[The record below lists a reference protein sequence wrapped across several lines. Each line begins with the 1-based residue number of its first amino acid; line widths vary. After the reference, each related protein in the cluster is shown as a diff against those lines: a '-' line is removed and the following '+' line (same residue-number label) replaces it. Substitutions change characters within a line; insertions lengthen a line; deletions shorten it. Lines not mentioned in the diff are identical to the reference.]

1 MATTSGRRGAPEI
14 LAELVERARS
24 ESIGS
29 IDHATNAKAIAL
41 SDARVQ
47 AAIREVLD
55 RNFQLVAIQPLRG
68 FGSALLSFP
77 LNFIFRPLAESGP
90 VALNESFL
98 VIVELPTRT
107 VKRISK
113 TGETTGSDVPFVIA
127 ANAQFTLPRTP
138 ASEMT
143 ARRQREAAYFRNVGL
158 GMWSEDNPPNTV
170 TETLDVTQKLS
181 TGCETESDGIA
192 DDSAYDDYDEDY
204 SYHPDYGH
212 ERGAD
217 YPGVAPGPGG
227 PVVPGGPLPGRP
239 GGGWPWPDP
248 PPPYGWRY
256 RRR

>member
-1 MATTSGRRGAPEI
+1 MLARRATPDVVAD
-14 LAELVERARS
+14 LVEQART

-29 IDHATNAKAIAL
+29 IDHALNAKAIAL
-41 SDARVQ
+41 SNEKVQ
-47 AAIREVLD
+47 AALREVLD

-77 LNFIFRPLAESGP
+77 LNFVFRPRAESGP
-90 VALNESFL
+90 VALNESFV

-107 VKRISK
+107 IKRISK
-113 TGETTGSDVPFVIA
+113 TATPTGSDVPFAIA
-127 ANAQFTLPRTP
+127 ANAQFEPPRTP
-138 ASEMT
+138 ASML
-143 ARRQREAAYFRNVGL
+143 APRRQREAAYFRNIGL

-170 TETLDVTQKLS
+170 TETLEVTQKFS

-217 YPGVAPGPGG
+217 YPGSGPSPTGPALPGG
-227 PVVPGGPLPGRP
+227 QFPGGP